1 MRRRPLRALLATA
14 MLATLAALPA
24 GRPARAQ
31 RYVPGESREFPRVKY
46 ADSLVSVNDR
56 CIVKK
61 TKLNPAVRPVYVNW
75 RPIGFCCV
83 SSVATFLKDP
93 EKYLKEQK
101 IDMRCVVNQGRHAAP
116 EPKRRVMINYE
127 IFYLSTADAL
137 AQFKRHTLQYCG
149 WLTDPVSGARFRP
162 TASSPRMVYN
172 GRPYYF
178 ATISNRMKFEAR
190 PDSFAVRKGS

>member
-1 MRRRPLRALLATA
+1 LRRRPARLLAA
-14 MLATLAALPA
+14 VLLLGALAAASVPHA
-24 GRPARAQ
+24 ARAQ

-61 TKLNPAVRPVYVNW
+61 TRLNPAIRPVYVNW
-75 RPIGFCCV
+75 RPIGFCCA
-83 SSVATFLKDP
+83 SSVAAFLKDP

-116 EPKRRVMINYE
+116 DAKRRVMINYE

-162 TASSPRMVYN
+162 TASSPRMLYN
-172 GRPYYF
+172 ARPYYF